1 MRNQVRAHAAVG
13 EIHQVKSG
21 CARGKG
27 EVGDA
32 DKIPVADAVVMLL
45 ESIQRAP
52 QQTGVDLAVA
62 AVRSAESEPRPG
74 GRGSKTREC
83 NIDKKTA
90 RKYQDIQL
98 RRQ

>member
-1 MRNQVRAHAAVG
+1 MTQQPGFFESVDSLRAREHFAG
-13 EIHQVKSG
+13 F
-21 CARGKG
+21 
-27 EVGDA
+27 
-32 DKIPVADAVVMLL
+32 L